1 MIKLAKKFF
10 LVIILIILTI
20 SCSKKE
26 IYVQNQGQES
36 TQVQVFY
43 EKDTIHKLIFTY
55 DTAIHKIELANNLE
69 ELKKGKTENGIEF
82 KVKVKKNDTVI
93 FIKTIDFKKISD
105 KDIDQNLKNYKFVIK
120 ELKKEGFVKK

>member
-36 TQVQVFY
+36 TQVQVF
-43 EKDTIHKLIFTY
+43 L
-55 DTAIHKIELANNLE
+55 
-69 ELKKGKTENGIEF
+69 
-82 KVKVKKNDTVI
+82 
-93 FIKTIDFKKISD
+93 
-105 KDIDQNLKNYKFVIK
+105 
-120 ELKKEGFVKK
+120 

>member
-1 MIKLAKKFF
+1 MCKIKVKKAHKCKF
-10 LVIILIILTI
+10 
-20 SCSKKE
+20 
-26 IYVQNQGQES
+26 
-36 TQVQVFY
+36 FY

>member
-10 LVIILIILTI
+10 LVIRLIILTI